1 MTNHHPLT
9 DQIISEELITGD
21 ECLRREGDGRAMY
34 YEEDFRVGADWQLE
48 QVLRWFQFD
57 YGTDPN
63 LSRERKMRG
72 GFKEISTALEKA
84 MRPTQED
91 N

>member
-1 MTNHHPLT
+1 MTEHPLT
-9 DQIISEELITGD
+9 AQMILDIQDEIHDSIILGLDVETNPI
-21 ECLRREGDGRAMY
+21 
-34 YEEDFRVGADWQLE
+34 RVGADWQLE

-72 GFKEISTALEKA
+72 GFKEISAALEKA
-84 MRPTQED
+84 MRPQEK

>member
-9 DQIISEELITGD
+9 DKIIDEELITRD

-34 YEEDFRVGADWQLE
+34 YEEDFRTGADWQLE

-84 MRPTQED
+84 MRPTQE
-91 N
+91 NN